1 MWVLV
6 CIHYYIKYTFTDNIH
21 LLPHIYTSIYTV
33 EQVESDTGTTR
44 LLIWAPG
51 LSWATCCCRLTG
63 HTMGTGPGATPSH
76 CAPRWMGATVLT
88 FFRRKYAGLNFKG
101 SYPACFHVNKL
112 KRLNG
117 GIIAVGDKRDFP
129 RFSVL
134 ISIVCVQI
142 YWCEDF

>member
-1 MWVLV
+1 
-6 CIHYYIKYTFTDNIH
+6 
-21 LLPHIYTSIYTV
+21 
-33 EQVESDTGTTR
+33 
-44 LLIWAPG
+44 
-51 LSWATCCCRLTG
+51 
-63 HTMGTGPGATPSH
+63 MGTGPGATPSH

-101 SYPACFHVNKL
+101 SCPARFHVNKL

-142 YWCEDF
+142 YWCEDFSVFLNFLCDLETGDSNDSSDFDDWLVRWLYQSFKLLKSVKFLVPRLHTSHFPTV